1 MKDYHAEISNF
12 SFETGSA
19 HYQYV
24 KIVFIEEDE
33 RIVMRGYMDVE
44 VANIPNHGELVEA
57 YVKGEG
63 FTLVTEETSDGYPLA
78 FSKVGGEEVRVL
90 GGCICLF
97 DDENIE
103 YFYGSDSYDALKKE
117 DMVAGLHYL
126 LEQYNEKRKLV
137 GFE

>member
-1 MKDYHAEISNF
+1 MKDYYAEISNF

-44 VANIPNHGELVEA
+44 VANIPKHGELVEA
-57 YVKGEG
+57 YVEDEG

-90 GGCICLF
+90 GGCIWLF
-97 DDENIE
+97 NDESIE
-103 YFYGSDSYDALKKE
+103 YFYGSDSYGCPEKE
-117 DMVAGLHYL
+117 VMVAGLHYL
-126 LEQYNEKRKLV
+126 LEEHNEKRNLV